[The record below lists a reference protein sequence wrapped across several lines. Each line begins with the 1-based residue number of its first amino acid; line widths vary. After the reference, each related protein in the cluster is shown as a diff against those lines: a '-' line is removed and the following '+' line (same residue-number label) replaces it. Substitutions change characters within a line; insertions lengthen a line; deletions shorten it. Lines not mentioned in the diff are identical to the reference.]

1 MVGRHLA
8 PGRVVN
14 ADSRKLRLVAP
25 EEPLRLTPGA
35 ARALLKILL
44 KAAASRTETDQ
55 TREGTET

>member
-1 MVGRHLA
+1 
-8 PGRVVN
+8 VN

-25 EEPLRLTPGA
+25 GEPLRLTPGA

-44 KAAASRTETDQ
+44 KAAASRTETEQ